1 METHLPLAGS
11 LNPAHWVMRQIRGI
25 TGHEGGDLTAFES
38 PEGDPGWFGPQSMV
52 WTVHAHFVSMMVGGI
67 GSLFLQALHPRA
79 LAAVWDHSNF
89 REDLRGRLGR
99 TAYFIAATTYG
110 PAHLAQRVVE
120 RVNLIHA
127 RIQGQMPDGSPYTAN
142 EPDLIEW
149 VHLGE
154 VLCFLEAYQRLS
166 TAPLGPVQI
175 NQYLRETARVGM
187 ALGARHLPT
196 THSDLLQALEDR
208 RPQLQLN
215 DRTRQTHAWIRA
227 LPDQSPQPL
236 LMRTLVDEA
245 LQTLPAWAL
254 TMMGEPVR
262 AKEKTPLKQQGL
274 KWLGNWIQPTLETHG
289 VVGVARRRAAAT
301 A

>member
-38 PEGDPGWFGPQSMV
+38 PQGDPGWHGPQSMV
-52 WTVHAHFVSMMVGGI
+52 WQVHAHFVSMMVGGI

-89 REDLRGRLGR
+89 RDNLTGRLGR

-110 PAHLAQRVVE
+110 PSSLAQQVVD
-120 RVNLIHA
+120 RVNHIHA
-127 RIQGQMPDGSPYTAN
+127 HIRGHMPDGSPYMAN
-142 EPDLIEW
+142 APELIEW

-154 VLCFLEAYQRLS
+154 VHCFLQAYQRLS
-166 TAPLGPVQI
+166 TTPLGPVQI

-187 ALGARHLPT
+187 ALGARSLPT
-196 THSDLLQALEDR
+196 TQAALMQALEDR
-208 RPQLQLN
+208 RGELLVN
-215 DRTRQTHAWIRA
+215 ERTRQTHAWIRS
-227 LPDQSPQPL
+227 LPDQSPQPV
-236 LMRTLVDEA
+236 LMRALLDEA
-245 LQTLPAWAL
+245 LQTLPGWAQA
-254 TMMGEPVR
+254 MMEMPVQATR
-262 AKEKTPLKQQGL
+262 MNPLKQQGL

-289 VVGVARRRAAAT
+289 VVGVARRRMGAT